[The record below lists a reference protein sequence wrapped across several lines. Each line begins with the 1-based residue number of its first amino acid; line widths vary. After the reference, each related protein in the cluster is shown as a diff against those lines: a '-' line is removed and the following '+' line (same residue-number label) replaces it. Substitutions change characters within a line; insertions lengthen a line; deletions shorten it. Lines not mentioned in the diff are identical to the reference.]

1 MIKCLTTFG
10 YVIEWLVLNSVPQ
23 RLPTLLFHFK
33 YFCFE
38 NMWFAD
44 GHGLAF
50 LLVLI
55 KCSPNLEKIKLEVIN
70 VEYPVVWEEYSD
82 VWLEHLNELE
92 IICFSNSK
100 HEIEFV
106 KFILARSPKLS
117 KVNLRSMGCEK
128 ERLEMLVCY
137 KISYRPHVQVVIYV

>member
-1 MIKCLTTFG
+1 
-10 YVIEWLVLNSVPQ
+10 
-23 RLPTLLFHFK
+23 
-33 YFCFE
+33 
-38 NMWFAD
+38 MWFAD

-55 KCSPNLEKIKLEVIN
+55 KCSPNLEKIKLEIN
-70 VEYPVVWEEYSD
+70 SFIYSIDVEYPVVWEEYSD
-82 VWLEHLNELE
+82 VWLEHLNEPE
-92 IICFSNSK
+92 IISFSNSK

-128 ERLEMLVCY
+128 ERLEMLQDLLQAPRASRNLCLRVPSTMCI
-137 KISYRPHVQVVIYV
+137 KLDFS